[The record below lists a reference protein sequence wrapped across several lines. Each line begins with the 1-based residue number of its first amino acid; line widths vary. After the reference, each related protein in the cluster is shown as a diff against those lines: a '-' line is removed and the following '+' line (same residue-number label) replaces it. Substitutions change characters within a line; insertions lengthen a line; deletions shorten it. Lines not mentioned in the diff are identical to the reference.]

1 MDIPEPRDPKPDE
14 TNSYS
19 RWHPTISNDSDW
31 NKMNSRRNPDRAIV
45 LKGQKSQKVIHT
57 ARQLMQKD
65 ETEIHNHIKN
75 FNGNNWGFSDT
86 LQAISF
92 IVELHEA
99 GTQYLIC
106 MSNDGRPSGSWS
118 HSRSPYRAYNRAPT
132 SDDTEWHYNSWQ
144 SRTPV
149 EKMWQNRAKLAV
161 ELEDNDWYNI
171 QKMAEAKSEALK
183 VASDTA
189 LMDRANENLATATE
203 RLATRIIALGA
214 INRSDSG
221 AQVLFE
227 SLHTIWKNSSSDF
240 TNADELHR
248 ATYEATWNDY
258 ETLLSELGFEA

>member
-1 MDIPEPRDPKPDE
+1 MDIPEPFDPKPE
-14 TNSYS
+14 EQNSYS
-19 RWHPTISNDSDW
+19 RWAPTISNDSDW
-31 NKMNSRRNPDRAIV
+31 NKMNSRRNPNRAIV

-65 ETEIHNHIKN
+65 ETEIRDHINN

-86 LQAISF
+86 QQAISF

-99 GTQYLIC
+99 GTQYFIC

-118 HSRSPYRAYNRAPT
+118 HSRSPYRAYNRSPN
-132 SDDTEWHYNSWQ
+132 SEETEWYYNSWQ

-149 EKMWQNRAKLAV
+149 EKMWQNRAHLAV
-161 ELEDNDWYNI
+161 ELTDLDWYNI
-171 QKMAEAKSEALK
+171 QEMAEAKSAALRT
-183 VASDTA
+183 ASDTQT
-189 LMDRANENLATATE
+189 MNRANERMAEETQ
-203 RLATRIIALGA
+203 RLAQRIIALGA

-221 AQVLFE
+221 AQVLFD
-227 SLHTIWKNSSSDF
+227 SLHSIWKNSSSDF
-240 TNADELHR
+240 TNADELHQ